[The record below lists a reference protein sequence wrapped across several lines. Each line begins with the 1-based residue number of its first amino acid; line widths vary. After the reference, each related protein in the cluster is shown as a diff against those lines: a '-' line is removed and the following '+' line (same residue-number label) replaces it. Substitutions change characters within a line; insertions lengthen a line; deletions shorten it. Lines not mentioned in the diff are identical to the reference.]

1 MSATGLSHS
10 GMAGISNIPVQR
22 HRKISR
28 LGTNFTLMVVGE
40 TGSGKTTLIN
50 TLFATALLGHKKH
63 EENRAFDRTVRI
75 EVVRVGKCSTDR

>member
-1 MSATGLSHS
+1 MSNSKASFS
-10 GMAGISNIPVQR
+10 GMAGISNLPVQR

-50 TLFATALLGHKKH
+50 TLFTTLLLGHKRQD
-63 EENRAFDRTVRI
+63 ENKAFDRTVRI
-75 EVVRVGKCSTDR
+75 EVVRIGKRTVV